1 MELREPSDGVDLAKL
16 SVQEMKAAGF
26 GMLPRDL
33 GSATEI
39 FAESQLM
46 RDLLGDH
53 IHSYLVD
60 QKRREWNEYLGQVSE
75 WELSR
80 FLKRL

>member
-1 MELREPSDGVDLAKL
+1 
-16 SVQEMKAAGF
+16 
-26 GMLPRDL
+26 
-33 GSATEI
+33 
-39 FAESQLM
+39 M

-60 QKRREWNEYLGQVSE
+60 QKRGEWNEYLGQVSE

-80 FLKRL
+80 FLERL